1 MMGSLLWVPDVKKT
15 SMHQK
20 DSLFKCVELEL
31 HKWSNLLCCRR
42 RHEPH
47 TTWFDNVFSSVYFGV
62 SRHRVYIVKCT
73 YCNKRKTNYHF
84 TIQRVNEILELGCNF
99 CHPSVFVEDQT
110 GGQEK
115 GKNSHK
121 QDRDRCNLK
130 AVSCLWGPLDEI
142 SIVRFYHLVVVAA
155 LRWKIASRD
164 IIGWFQGLRLIYN
177 IPIGKLQAE
186 APMANDF
193 RGILPLIKKLQS
205 AGVET
210 LPT

>member
-1 MMGSLLWVPDVKKT
+1 MMGSILDVKTPAYAPEGLALQMCGTGTTQMIKSFMLSEKKT
-15 SMHQK
+15 
-20 DSLFKCVELEL
+20 
-31 HKWSNLLCCRR
+31 W
-42 RHEPH
+42 HEPH
-47 TTWFDNVFSSVYFGV
+47 TTWFENVFSSVYFVV
-62 SRHRVYIVKCT
+62 SGHRVYIVKCT
-73 YCNKRKTNYHF
+73 YCNKRKTNYHQI

-115 GKNSHK
+115 GNNSHK

-130 AVSCLWGPLDEI
+130 AVTCLWGPLDEI
-142 SIVRFYHLVVVAA
+142 SIVRLYHLVVVAK

-193 RGILPLIKKLQS
+193 RGILLLSKSCHQL
-205 AGVET
+205 E
-210 LPT
+210 